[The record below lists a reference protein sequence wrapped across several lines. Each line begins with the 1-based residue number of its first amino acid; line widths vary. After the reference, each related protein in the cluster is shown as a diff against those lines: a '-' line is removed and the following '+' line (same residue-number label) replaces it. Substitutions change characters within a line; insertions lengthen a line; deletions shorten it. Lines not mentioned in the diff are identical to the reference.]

1 MRPNIQR
8 PLWVKSCPDSPK
20 DRLPLYT
27 RKRTQLGHL
36 AMSEK
41 CHVWPGRGPADC
53 HSGNC
58 PTETVDPP
66 GDVLWSAHGEQIT
79 TRLETRDAG
88 PSSRRKRAALVE
100 CHADPLFPAP
110 YDVAAQPSGTKLAA
124 PATRR
129 LATVATEGARPAF
142 PTSLHRRLG
151 WGRSR
156 CGGGNAK
163 SRTNPAK
170 INRGHPSVTPS
181 NLGL

>member
-1 MRPNIQR
+1 MSAK
-8 PLWVKSCPDSPK
+8 VKSCPDSPK

-27 RKRTQLGHL
+27 RKRTQLRHR
-36 AMSEK
+36 AKSEK

-66 GDVLWSAHGEQIT
+66 GDVLWSAHGDQINEVGNARCRT
-79 TRLETRDAG
+79 EFSPQASR
-88 PSSRRKRAALVE
+88 SSRMPRRSAFPRAIR
-100 CHADPLFPAP
+100 
-110 YDVAAQPSGTKLAA
+110 PSGTKLAA

-151 WGRSR
+151 WGQSR

-163 SRTNPAK
+163 
-170 INRGHPSVTPS
+170 NRGLDESCKD
-181 NLGL
+181 